1 MKNSLDKPET
11 ITEYIAQF
19 PPEIQDRLAAI
30 RKLIHELVPEA
41 VEVISYEM
49 AALKYRKKIL
59 VYFAAF
65 KNHIGY
71 YATPHTNSAFG
82 EELLHYKVGKGSI
95 QFPHNEPLPLELI
108 ARLTLF
114 KANLIDVKVNT
125 EKTLTKSNS
134 LKNIDSNP

>member
-1 MKNSLDKPET
+1 MDKPET

-30 RKLIHELVPEA
+30 RNLIHELVPEA

-65 KNHIGY
+65 KNHIGF
-71 YATPHTNSAFG
+71 YALPSGKDAFLDRLS
-82 EELLHYKVGKGSI
+82 EYKTSKGTV
-95 QFPHNEPLPLELI
+95 QFPHDKPLPLDLIREIVVYRMNELD
-108 ARLTLF
+108 L
-114 KANLIDVKVNT
+114 
-125 EKTLTKSNS
+125 KSN
-134 LKNIDSNP
+134 KK

>member
-1 MKNSLDKPET
+1 
-11 ITEYIAQF
+11 
-19 PPEIQDRLAAI
+19 
-30 RKLIHELVPEA
+30 
-41 VEVISYEM
+41 M